1 MDKRL
6 TLERLATRFLPHR
19 AKKIC
24 LALMVITSLVGAVI
38 QISDV
43 QAARYLNIDSTC
55 QAFTQVNDSA
65 FGLGGGADSTYSSEE
80 GFEVVVFKDQLYL
93 GMEADNSFGARIWR
107 TKAGVVQP
115 ASQADWEEV
124 AADANGY
131 PFGVSNIAQN
141 DHIDSLAVFDGY
153 LYASTANGGTSKHGT
168 RIFRSPNGA
177 ANSWE
182 DAIEAYGAG
191 FGDIYNTNF
200 KDMQVF
206 QGYLCGG
213 TQNWN
218 VGTQLWCTSDGT
230 TWTQKNISGFG
241 SSFYD
246 NRTVEVWSGFVYNDA
261 LYFGVQNL
269 GALRSDISD
278 DVAKVFRTFDIN
290 GTPTWREVFSGTAGS
305 YRADILGELDGYIY
319 ISTRSSGG
327 IAIFRSSSGDA
338 GTWTQVNVSGM
349 DGDVNN
355 LYSVVDNAVLYN
367 GNLYMA
373 VVNSAEGLELWR
385 TSGELVDES
394 HVDWEMVG
402 SNGLGNTQ
410 NTHAQLITFN
420 DNLYAWT
427 SNYSSGQEVLYTTCR
442 TQESTATDTP
452 QPTITSPSPPVPV
465 LTETPLPSNTPMLTE
480 GADEIPATETPVPT
494 PTIPPSETQSP
505 IICTDNLED
514 CTIQGYDYH
523 VTFLPIVVSVP

>member
-6 TLERLATRFLPHR
+6 TLERLADRFPPHR

-80 GFEVVVFKDQLYL
+80 GFEIVVFNDQLYL

-131 PFGVSNIAQN
+131 PFGISNIAQN
-141 DHIDSLAVFDGY
+141 DHIDSLAVFNGY

-168 RIFRSPNGA
+168 RIFRSPTGA

-218 VGTQLWCTSDGT
+218 VGTQVWCTADGT
-230 TWTQKNISGFG
+230 TWIQKNVSGFG
-241 SSFYD
+241 TSYYN
-246 NRTVEVWSGFVYNDA
+246 NRTVEVWSGFVFNNA
-261 LYFGVQNL
+261 LYFGTQNV
-269 GALRSDISD
+269 GALRSETSD
-278 DVAKVFRTFDIN
+278 DVGILYRTTSLE
-290 GTPTWREVFSGTAGS
+290 GTPAWSDVFSGEAGS
-305 YRADILGELDGYIY
+305 HRVDILGELNGYLY
-319 ISTRSSGG
+319 ISTRSPGG
-327 IAIFRSSSGDA
+327 IAIFRSPSGDA
-338 GTWTQVNVSGM
+338 GTWIQVNISGM
-349 DGDVNN
+349 NGDTNN

-367 GNLYMA
+367 GVLYVA
-373 VVNSAEGLELWR
+373 VSNTAAGLELWR
-385 TSGELVDES
+385 TSGELIDGV
-394 HVDWEMVG
+394 HVDWEMV
-402 SNGLGNTQ
+402 STNGLGDTRNI
-410 NTHAQLITFN
+410 HAQLITFN
-420 DNLYAWT
+420 DYLYAWT
-427 SNYSSGQEVLYTTCR
+427 TNFSTGQEVLFTHCSS
-442 TQESTATDTP
+442 E
-452 QPTITSPSPPVPV
+452 QPT
-465 LTETPLPSNTPMLTE
+465 ETN
-480 GADEIPATETPVPT
+480 TPVPT
-494 PTIPPSETQSP
+494 ATYTPVPTSTEENPPLESPTPIVTEEPPETPAVTPVPTDPPSEPQWP
-505 IICTDNLED
+505 FVCTTSMES
-514 CTIQGYDYH
+514 CAGSGQFIYT
-523 VTFLPIVVSVP
+523 TFLPLMIHSP